1 MYISDIIYKGRTI
14 LLILIIV
21 AMFSFLV
28 ATLFIIL
35 VVILIVVSHVIS
47 YNLIAILC
55 SVLLYDSRFTTVIL
69 SNIFSVYDVTICDYD
84 IFLYL

>member
-1 MYISDIIYKGRTI
+1 MHISDIIYKGRTI

-35 VVILIVVSHVIS
+35 VVF
-47 YNLIAILC
+47 LIAIL
-55 SVLLYDSRFTTVIL
+55 
-69 SNIFSVYDVTICDYD
+69 
-84 IFLYL
+84 